1 MTSRRQGARRHA
13 RRALPQPAAGG
24 HGGTI
29 GKIPHWALILRA
41 GRWGETPGQAP
52 ATPAAGGPVQRED
65 RAAVRVAPLGEDQA
79 AAAGCPH
86 DLAAPVH
93 GGILTSAAV
102 AARVLAPSLLLL
114 AVAMSGGYG
123 IGPPAAAPVTLT
135 VRPRAQAGRAWRN
148 EPRPLATCVTGGAS
162 RTGTSSVH
170 RIASLVPFHA
180 RIWV

>member
-79 AAAGCPH
+79 AAAGCPY

-102 AARVLAPSLLLL
+102 AGRAPRRPGPRAPRRAGTGLL
-114 AVAMSGGYG
+114 ALLRAPALPGGRG
-123 IGPPAAAPVTLT
+123 ADGRDPAAIEDDHFRLG
-135 VRPRAQAGRAWRN
+135 GR
-148 EPRPLATCVTGGAS
+148 C
-162 RTGTSSVH
+162 
-170 RIASLVPFHA
+170 
-180 RIWV
+180 